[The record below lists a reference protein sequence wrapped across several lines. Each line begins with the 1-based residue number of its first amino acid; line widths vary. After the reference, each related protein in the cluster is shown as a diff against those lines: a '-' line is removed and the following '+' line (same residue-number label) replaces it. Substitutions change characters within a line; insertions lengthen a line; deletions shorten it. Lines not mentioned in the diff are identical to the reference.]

1 MRNLAPAALRGGTA
15 LTVPLLL
22 GVWTGE
28 TTLAVIAAVGALWG
42 VGQDGGDPYWA
53 RTRRLAWLAGFA
65 ALGLLAG
72 EVALRT
78 GVEAVVT
85 VTLVAAGFVS
95 GLVSPYGRVASVAGM
110 HLLLGAVI
118 GSGIPVP
125 GPWWHAPLALLSGTL
140 LVLVLSAFPWLWARY
155 EIERSAVRA
164 VYATAA
170 RALEAAGT
178 PAAEDARRRV
188 TDALDHAQTVMAPHL
203 ARGSRSGPQ
212 TPTGRLVRAFHLAVP
227 LGEAVTTLLW
237 EGRPLPELVTSA
249 PLRMEQ
255 RLFGPGDRA
264 GAPTPRF
271 SPRSPGE
278 QALAGVCVAS
288 GAGPVQD
295 VPLQPPARRWS
306 TRAAH
311 LRYAALL
318 ALCVLITQLAAVAL
332 DGPRGYWLPM
342 TVAFVYKP
350 DFGPVF
356 RRSLHRCLGTV
367 AGVAAIGAITLVTGD
382 RYALIAAVAGFG
394 AVMAVGVRQHYAIA
408 TTGLT
413 GVVFVLLDML
423 GDHRELYWPRI
434 LDTALAALVVLAVHF
449 LLWPRS
455 AADRAQARTAD
466 AVAAAQRYR
475 DLAPGAVPAQRH
487 ALRRAAYQHLGEAR
501 RATEEARQEPTRG
514 GRPLPA
520 WEQTITEAEHLC
532 DEVTAQTVKQQA

>member
-1 MRNLAPAALRGGTA
+1 MRNLAPAARGAAA

-22 GVWTGE
+22 GVWTGG

-42 VGQDGGDPYWA
+42 VGQDGGDPYWS
-53 RTRRLAWLAGFA
+53 RTRRLAWLGGFA

-72 EVALRT
+72 ELALRT
-78 GVEAVVT
+78 GHGPVVT
-85 VTLVAAGFVS
+85 VALVAAGFVS
-95 GLVSPYGRVASVAGM
+95 GLVSPFGRVASVAGM
-110 HLLLGAVI
+110 HFLLGTVI

-125 GPWWHAPLALLSGTL
+125 GPWWHAPLALLGGTL
-140 LVLVLSAFPWLWARY
+140 LVLVLSAFPWLWSRY
-155 EIERSAVRA
+155 EIERAAVRA
-164 VYATAA
+164 VYATAS
-170 RALEAAGT
+170 RALETAGT
-178 PAAEDARRRV
+178 PAAEDARRQV
-188 TDALDHAQTVMAPHL
+188 ADALDHAHAVMAPHL

-212 TPTGRLVRAFHLAVP
+212 TPAGRLVRAFHLAVP

-237 EGRPLPELVTSA
+237 EGRALTEAVTSA

-255 RLFGPGDRA
+255 RLFARGDHPL
-264 GAPTPRF
+264 APTPHF
-271 SPRSPGE
+271 APGSPGE
-278 QALAGVCVAS
+278 QALADVCVAS
-288 GAGPVQD
+288 GAGPVPD
-295 VPLQPPARRWS
+295 VPLQPPARSWS

-311 LRYAALL
+311 LRYALLL
-318 ALCVLITQLAAVAL
+318 ALCVLIAQLAALAL
-332 DGPRGYWLPM
+332 EGPRGYWLPM

-367 AGVAAIGAITLVTGD
+367 AGVAAIGAITLVTDD

-423 GDHRELYWPRI
+423 GDHRALYWPRI
-434 LDTALAALVVLAVHF
+434 LDTALAVLVVLAVHF

-501 RATEEARQEPTRG
+501 RAAGQVRQEPSRG
-514 GRPLPA
+514 GRPTPD
-520 WEQTITEAEHLC
+520 WEQAITEAEQLC
-532 DEVTAQTVKQQA
+532 DAVTAQAVKQKT